1 MGNYYRDEVNDGA
14 NENNAVSYRID
25 NTKVVRSE
33 SFEYK
38 TKIIRSTPADNNTL
52 DKEVVVPLKKWSKF
66 WRSLDL
72 SLINCE
78 IEFDLPW

>member
-1 MGNYYRDEVNDGA
+1 MNDGA

-52 DKEVVVPLKKWSKF
+52 IIHKKSGVNF
-66 WRSLDL
+66 GDL
-72 SLINCE
+72 LIC
-78 IEFDLPW
+78 L

>member
-38 TKIIRSTPADNNTL
+38 TKIIRSTPADSNTL
-52 DKEVVVPLKKWSKF
+52 IIHKKSGVNF
-66 WRSLDL
+66 GDL
-72 SLINCE
+72 LIC
-78 IEFDLPW
+78 L

>member
-1 MGNYYRDEVNDGA
+1 MNNGA

-52 DKEVVVPLKKWSKF
+52 IIHKKSGVNF
-66 WRSLDL
+66 GDL
-72 SLINCE
+72 LIC
-78 IEFDLPW
+78 L

>member
-52 DKEVVVPLKKWSKF
+52 IIHKKSGVNF
-66 WRSLDL
+66 GDL
-72 SLINCE
+72 LIC
-78 IEFDLPW
+78 L

>member
-1 MGNYYRDEVNDGA
+1 MNDGA
-14 NENNAVSYRID
+14 NENNAVNYRID
-25 NTKVVRSE
+25 NTKIVRSE

-78 IEFDLPW
+78 IELDLPW